1 MAALGARAGKEL
13 RAAAA
18 AMAEGGRR
26 WKRRWHG
33 RRGQRRGRAQEEEG
47 EAAGRGMAS
56 GVREAKV
63 PSEGHVIASRMTSDP
78 A

>member
-1 MAALGARAGKEL
+1 MEGEARG
-13 RAAAA
+13 
-18 AMAEGGRR
+18 
-26 WKRRWHG
+26 
-33 RRGQRRGRAQEEEG
+33 G

-63 PSEGHVIASRMTSDP
+63 PNEGHVMANGMTSDP